1 MFAVLAFVAA
11 ANFTFF
17 LYDTQIGLLAEQL
30 GYSATTLGLTITA
43 SGVGGLIG
51 AALAGRFDG
60 SRPMFLMAIAA
71 LISGPVTVALAI
83 AAILGAAIP
92 FWIFLVV
99 MAVMGGTTVFMMIP
113 YRAVLQRET
122 PPDRIAR
129 VVAAGEAIM
138 IAALMTAPFLGSVI
152 NAVAGVGAPFF
163 VGGALLIL
171 IGIAGLFS
179 RV

>member
-1 MFAVLAFVAA
+1 
-11 ANFTFF
+11 
-17 LYDTQIGLLAEQL
+17 
-30 GYSATTLGLTITA
+30 
-43 SGVGGLIG
+43 
-51 AALAGRFDG
+51 
-60 SRPMFLMAIAA
+60 
-71 LISGPVTVALAI
+71 
-83 AAILGAAIP
+83 
-92 FWIFLVV
+92 
-99 MAVMGGTTVFMMIP
+99 MAVMGGTTVFMMVP